1 MQLKINQHFNI
12 TSDLLN
18 NDLIRGARYDVG
30 ELNRY
35 LVGMKPMLH
44 ISQYD
49 KNLDAIYF
57 NFIHSTPALKKDT
70 PYQLI
75 YFPAPNADLLKQCEN
90 DRSKSIQ
97 FYYVVTGHVDQD
109 FLKAANEKNI
119 EKFNFS
125 SAFKKASL
133 KDWSILIA
141 SADGLKPNCTLL
153 NTFLSLGARLSVMN
167 DSKINLKTDLELKEV
182 IALSFQ
188 HSIELFEK
196 KS

>member
-35 LVGMKPMLH
+35 LIGMKPLLH
-44 ISQYD
+44 VSQYD

-57 NFIHSTPALKKDT
+57 NFIYSTPLLKT
-70 PYQLI
+70 PSLHQLI
-75 YFPAPNADLLKQCEN
+75 YFPAPNTDLLKQCEQAG
-90 DRSKSIQ
+90 SKTNQ

-141 SADGLKPNCTLL
+141 SAGGLKPNCTLL
-153 NTFLSLGARLSVMN
+153 NTFLSLGARISLMN
-167 DSKINLKTDLELKEV
+167 ENKIKFKNGLERKEV

-188 HSIELFEK
+188 HSIEIFEK
-196 KS
+196 KL